1 MNNSMNNQTGSQNK
15 TQNTKTNRPALRTV
29 CRTAPR
35 AAATPRIPRPR
46 TCANL
51 FPRKNPKSIWI
62 SDFLYIFFGQHH
74 GEAAAHA
81 LPAVDSRK
89 PPCWERIQLAME
101 SPVPRRRSGGSG
113 RDRHVKP
120 LEDMGRVLG
129 ADTHAVS
136 CTAIRTSPSSPRAA
150 RSGFRRRGSI
160 LGGVSAECAWP
171 A

>member
-1 MNNSMNNQTGSQNK
+1 
-15 TQNTKTNRPALRTV
+15 PALRTV

-62 SDFLYIFFGQHH
+62 SDFLYILFGQHH

-81 LPAVDSRK
+81 LPAVDLQEAAVLGEDPAGDGKPQSRAAA
-89 PPCWERIQLAME
+89 LAA
-101 SPVPRRRSGGSG
+101 PGGIG
-113 RDRHVKP
+113 AVKP

-129 ADTHAVS
+129 ADAHA
-136 CTAIRTSPSSPRAA
+136 
-150 RSGFRRRGSI
+150 
-160 LGGVSAECAWP
+160 GVLHGNSHL
-171 A
+171 